1 MENIKQEIT
10 TKRENISN
18 LNEKINALKEEQN
31 QGKKVNPRDID
42 NLQQQ
47 IDKIY
52 FDSMIGFIII
62 NFPNNPEQ
70 SKLME
75 KYFMDLVQ
83 PCEQGISDF
92 DLVNDNLLFICDKET
107 KNQKCVKFEP
117 SLEKFV
123 LFYCDNNKLI
133 KQENQEKQNQNQN
146 QENAVPEF
154 NKDLIDSYYNNFK
167 EMEEFYQNFNI
178 KIDKYDYYE
187 GIEEENNIFLN
198 NNNINMNSN
207 GFIQRDKIIYE
218 KLKSSLTLY
227 EEKLVPLKINNI
239 ILADESYDEVLEEV
253 IQIKE
258 KDSSRIMSGDSSIKQ
273 MTNNSKPQLKSNPKK
288 DTDNLST
295 LKNNEIT
302 SQKNYKA
309 KPKIISLT
317 QLSEEETYNIYKIW
331 KDFVEQYNYHINKI
345 LYNDK
350 NSKSK
355 KIEEELIE
363 IQKDYINF
371 LVEPEKQNILVKQF
385 IDKYKCFRDKFIKDK
400 RTNKESNKIIIDN
413 FQKDL
418 VELNEAM
425 WSVAK
430 IKKNQAFIEIDK
442 IENENIISKDLNLC
456 YNKLESLIIL
466 ESEKLIVTINIF
478 VRYFTF
484 IFNPKYISN
493 NNNVIPQFKLD
504 TNLSDEILKDLE
516 NEDLA
521 KELNEK
527 RIIYPRAN
535 RLFKNTFRL
544 LIKIYLFLDNFYNKV
559 SIKDKKGNIT
569 SSVNKSIKSKKTKPK
584 LGGINTQNSISS
596 IGQFNPN
603 SKLDMQNQIKIA
615 INVHIKK
622 YKNRIYNLYM
632 NALEDLSNIF
642 CPFRQIIKLMDDWI
656 ILSMELQTNN
666 INKAIKELDVT
677 NNYKINSN
685 ESINSQEEK
694 IEKNIVDLIIAEKS
708 QIYSYEFTGINPN
721 DFTLFDQNK
730 FLGISEIN
738 KERNINTDDDYY
750 KIFEYIKDYD
760 IILKLRNAE
769 IQKGIIT
776 QDKFEEI
783 FFKFGFFE
791 HIDKFPKS
799 FKDLD
804 YHNISKFL
812 SHFAFLS
819 SDFIKN
825 KNDVDNIHPQKLLYT
840 NDIITILII
849 SCVVFDKEKI
859 KQKYN
864 MIETNYINEE
874 NFMKNDF
881 GFDNELINI
890 KNRSNLKREIKSMLF
905 NINKTC
911 NDIPEINIKKF
922 LELILLKPL
931 KNIKNEIVVKKCFD
945 LFYN

>member
-1 MENIKQEIT
+1 
-10 TKRENISN
+10 
-18 LNEKINALKEEQN
+18 
-31 QGKKVNPRDID
+31 
-42 NLQQQ
+42 
-47 IDKIY
+47 
-52 FDSMIGFIII
+52 
-62 NFPNNPEQ
+62 
-70 SKLME
+70 
-75 KYFMDLVQ
+75 
-83 PCEQGISDF
+83 
-92 DLVNDNLLFICDKET
+92 
-107 KNQKCVKFEP
+107 
-117 SLEKFV
+117 
-123 LFYCDNNKLI
+123 
-133 KQENQEKQNQNQN
+133 
-146 QENAVPEF
+146 
-154 NKDLIDSYYNNFK
+154 
-167 EMEEFYQNFNI
+167 
-178 KIDKYDYYE
+178 
-187 GIEEENNIFLN
+187 
-198 NNNINMNSN
+198 
-207 GFIQRDKIIYE
+207 
-218 KLKSSLTLY
+218 
-227 EEKLVPLKINNI
+227 
-239 ILADESYDEVLEEV
+239 
-253 IQIKE
+253 
-258 KDSSRIMSGDSSIKQ
+258 
-273 MTNNSKPQLKSNPKK
+273 
-288 DTDNLST
+288 
-295 LKNNEIT
+295 
-302 SQKNYKA
+302 
-309 KPKIISLT
+309 
-317 QLSEEETYNIYKIW
+317 
-331 KDFVEQYNYHINKI
+331 
-345 LYNDK
+345 
-350 NSKSK
+350 
-355 KIEEELIE
+355 
-363 IQKDYINF
+363 
-371 LVEPEKQNILVKQF
+371 
-385 IDKYKCFRDKFIKDK
+385 
-400 RTNKESNKIIIDN
+400 
-413 FQKDL
+413 
-418 VELNEAM
+418 
-425 WSVAK
+425 
-430 IKKNQAFIEIDK
+430 
-442 IENENIISKDLNLC
+442 
-456 YNKLESLIIL
+456 
-466 ESEKLIVTINIF
+466 
-478 VRYFTF
+478 
-484 IFNPKYISN
+484 
-493 NNNVIPQFKLD
+493 
-504 TNLSDEILKDLE
+504 
-516 NEDLA
+516 
-521 KELNEK
+521 
-527 RIIYPRAN
+527 
-535 RLFKNTFRL
+535 
-544 LIKIYLFLDNFYNKV
+544 
-559 SIKDKKGNIT
+559 
-569 SSVNKSIKSKKTKPK
+569 
-584 LGGINTQNSISS
+584 
-596 IGQFNPN
+596 
-603 SKLDMQNQIKIA
+603 
-615 INVHIKK
+615 
-622 YKNRIYNLYM
+622 
-632 NALEDLSNIF
+632 
-642 CPFRQIIKLMDDWI
+642 MDDWI

-890 KNRSNLKREIKSMLF
+890 KNRNNLKREIKSMLF